1 MRLDSFTR
9 GTTVPSHCMAT
20 APDSIAESAFKSPR
34 DSTPLADR
42 IARYLPILAGAVVVA
57 LIFVLDC
64 LLSSGAKF
72 PNDDAYIAL
81 HNAQVLWA
89 GRDSVYQG
97 TPALF
102 GATSG
107 AQLALLM
114 LFESFIPSAPVA
126 LLALCGVMTFV
137 YVLGVYFLSLNSGF
151 SRTSAILTALAS
163 LLFAGCLFQFLNGLD
178 TGMAMAAVIWCLA
191 LLSSKRYRPALGALC
206 GVMPFVRPEL
216 AVLGAGAILVMLCD
230 AKIGGREKAATVVLA
245 AASAAPFL
253 AWYWIDTGGVVPTTI
268 GAKAYFFAE
277 GNLPLSGRLNLLSG
291 GVGMG
296 LVYGFPLIFCLAMVR
311 GQPLKFLCFGF
322 ILIVLFAYLQRFP
335 GGWEANSGRY
345 FFVFAPVVVFAVI
358 DSYAAADAPRRRF
371 IRSCIIASIAT
382 TGYAS
387 YKQFQSY
394 HYYLTVFTPAVVE
407 TVGWADK
414 HLPAG
419 ATVMVHDAGYIGYAG
434 DFHLVDFTGLKTPAC
449 LAVNRRMTFP
459 SDGAMLPE
467 AIRTIANQFHPQ
479 YLVTV
484 KVWNDK
490 LHIVGSLRRGGW
502 RVRKIFQSRK
512 APRDAEVYEI
522 FSLAKD

>member
-1 MRLDSFTR
+1 
-9 GTTVPSHCMAT
+9 MAT
-20 APDSIAESAFKSPR
+20 APDSIAERAFNPPR
-34 DSTPLADR
+34 GPAPHADR
-42 IARYLPILAGAVVVA
+42 SARYLPVPTAAAAVA
-57 LIFVLDC
+57 LIFVLDY
-64 LLSSGAKF
+64 LLGGGAKF

-89 GRDSVYQG
+89 GRDFAYLG
-97 TPALF
+97 TPALV

-114 LFESFIPSAPVA
+114 FFESFIPSAPVA
-126 LLALCGVMTFV
+126 LLALCGVATFI

-151 SRTSAILTALAS
+151 SRTVAIAIALAS

-191 LLSSKRYRPALGALC
+191 LLSSRRYRPALGALC

-216 AVLGAGAILVMLCD
+216 AVLSAGAMLVMVCD
-230 AKIGGREKAATVVLA
+230 AKIGGREKAAIVVLA

-253 AWYWIDTGGVVPTTI
+253 AWCWIDAGGVIPTTI

-277 GNLPLSGRLNLLSG
+277 GNLPLSERLNLLSG

-345 FFVFAPVVVFAVI
+345 FFIFAPVVVFAVI

-371 IRSCIIASIAT
+371 IRVCLIAAIAT

-407 TVGWADK
+407 TVEWADK

-449 LAVNRRMTFP
+449 LAVNRRLTYP
-459 SDGAMLPE
+459 SGGAMLPR
-467 AIRTIANQFHPQ
+467 AIQTIANQFQPQ
-479 YLVTV
+479 YLITV

-490 LHIVGSLRRGGW
+490 LHIADSLRRGGW
-502 RVRKIFQSRK
+502 RVTKIFESRK
-512 APRDAEVYEI
+512 APRDAEIYEI

>member
-1 MRLDSFTR
+1 
-9 GTTVPSHCMAT
+9 MAT
-20 APDSIAESAFKSPR
+20 APDSTAASAFNPPR
-34 DSTPLADR
+34 DSAPQADR
-42 IARYLPILAGAVVVA
+42 SARYLPILAAAVVVA
-57 LIFVLDC
+57 LIFVLDY
-64 LLSSGAKF
+64 LLSGGAKF

-89 GRDSVYQG
+89 GRDSAYLG
-97 TPALF
+97 TPALI

-114 LFESFIPSAPVA
+114 FFESFIPSAPVA
-126 LLALCGVMTFV
+126 LLALCGVATFI

-151 SRTSAILTALAS
+151 SRGVAIAVALAS

-216 AVLGAGAILVMLCD
+216 AVLGAGAMLVTVCD
-230 AKIGGREKAATVVLA
+230 AKISRREKAVSVAWA
-245 AASAAPFL
+245 AAAATPFL
-253 AWYWIDTGGVVPTTI
+253 VWCWIDTGGVIPTTI

-277 GNLPLSGRLNLLSG
+277 GSLPWSERLNLLSG

-296 LVYGFPLIFCLAMVR
+296 LAYGFPLIFCLAMVR
-311 GQPLKFLCFGF
+311 GLPLKLLCFGF

-345 FFVFAPVVVFAVI
+345 FFIFAPVVVFSVI
-358 DSYAAADAPRRRF
+358 DSYAVADAPRRRF
-371 IRSCIIASIAT
+371 IRSCLIAAIAT

-387 YKQFQSY
+387 FKQFQSY
-394 HYYLTVFTPAVVE
+394 HYYLTVFRPAVVE
-407 TVGWADK
+407 TVQWADQ

-434 DFHLVDFTGLKTPAC
+434 DFHLVDFTGLKTPWC
-449 LAVNRRMTFP
+449 LAINRRLTYP
-459 SDGAMLPE
+459 SGGAMLPQ
-467 AIRTIANQFHPQ
+467 AIRTIANRFHPQ

-490 LHIVGSLRRGGW
+490 LHIIDSLRRGGW
-502 RVRKIFQSRK
+502 RVKKIFQSRK

-522 FSLAKD
+522 FSLSKE